1 MRTWSVDDV
10 MTKAVVAVPGA
21 ATYRELVD
29 LLVGRRF
36 SAVPVVDDGQRVAG
50 IVSETDLLRKIEYA
64 GAEEPRLFEGRRRR
78 GERAKAAATTA
89 AELMTA
95 PAVVIRTGSTVAAA
109 ARLLDAEHVKR
120 LPVVDDEGRLI
131 GIVTRGDLLKVHLRA
146 DDDIL
151 ADLRTGALQPYADT
165 VRAEVADGLVTLRG
179 QVVRWSAVESLERQV
194 RQVPGVVAVR
204 NEVGFELDD
213 GPYATTA
220 FYGIA

>member
-36 SAVPVVDDGQRVAG
+36 SAVPVVDDGQRVTG

-64 GAEEPRLFEGRRRR
+64 GADEPRLFEGRRRR
-78 GERAKAAATTA
+78 GERAKAVATTA
-89 AELMTA
+89 AGLMTA
-95 PAVVIRTGSTVAAA
+95 PAVVIRAGSTVAAA
-109 ARLLDAEHVKR
+109 ARRLDAEHVKR
-120 LPVVDDEGRLI
+120 LPVVDEEDRLV

-151 ADLRTGALQPYADT
+151 ADVRTGPLHPYADT
-165 VRAEVADGLVTLRG
+165 AHAEVADGLVTLRG
-179 QVVRWSAVESLERQV
+179 QVVRWSAAASLERQV

-204 NEVGFELDD
+204 NELTFELDD
-213 GPYATTA
+213 GPLATTS